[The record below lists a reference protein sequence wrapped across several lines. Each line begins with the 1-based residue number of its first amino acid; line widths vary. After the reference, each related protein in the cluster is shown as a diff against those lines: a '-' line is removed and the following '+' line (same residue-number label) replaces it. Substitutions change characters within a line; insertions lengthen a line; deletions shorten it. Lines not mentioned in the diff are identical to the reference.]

1 MSAGKS
7 DAQPTRDDRVL
18 EITRVFAAP
27 RRLVFETWTRPEHL
41 KHWSAPT
48 GFTIPI
54 CEGDVRVGGK
64 WRCCMVSPAGV
75 EHWLGGVYREIERD
89 KRLVFTFTW
98 ENEGPSAGI
107 ETVVTI
113 TFEGRDGRTVQTF
126 HQSPFRNVE
135 RRDSHIGGW
144 NQAFDKEEAYARDV
158 AREHAA

>member
-1 MSAGKS
+1 MTAQKKIADDELLIIRTF
-7 DAQPTRDDRVL
+7 DAPPSVL
-18 EITRVFAAP
+18 FALWSSP
-27 RRLVFETWTRPEHL
+27 SHL
-41 KHWSAPT
+41 KRWMGPKD
-48 GFTIPI
+48 FTCP
-54 CEGDVRVGGK
+54 EATVDFRVGGAYRVMIK
-64 WRCCMVSPAGV
+64 SA
-75 EHWLGGVYREIERD
+75 EHGESWFGGVYREIERD